1 MEITHEERLEF
12 LNAHNDLRNVIQTLH
27 ECQDLWLSDVG
38 KLEKIECLMH
48 RVLKF
53 VPKEDDEG
61 RPMHYADWVL
71 ADDNNEKGE

>member
-1 MEITHEERLEF
+1 MDITHEERLEF
-12 LNAHNDLRNVIQTLH
+12 LKAHNDLRNVIQTLH

-71 ADDNNEKGE
+71 ADDNNDKGE

>member
-1 MEITHEERLEF
+1 MNITHEERVEF
-12 LNAHNDLRNVIQTLH
+12 LNAHNDLKSIVQTLH
-27 ECQDLWLSDVG
+27 ECSDLWMSDVR

-71 ADDNNEKGE
+71 ADDNNKKGE

>member
-1 MEITHEERLEF
+1 MDITHEERLEF
-12 LNAHNDLRNVIQTLH
+12 LNAHNDLKSIVQTLQD
-27 ECQDLWLSDVG
+27 CSDLWMSDG
-38 KLEKIECLMH
+38 RKLEKIECLMH

-71 ADDNNEKGE
+71 ADDNNKKGE

>member
-12 LNAHNDLRNVIQTLH
+12 LNAHNDLRSIIQTLH
-27 ECQDLWLSDVG
+27 ECQDLWMSDVG

>member
-1 MEITHEERLEF
+1 MDISHEERLEF
-12 LNAHNDLRNVIQTLH
+12 LNAHNDLKNIVQTLH
-27 ECQDLWLSDVG
+27 DCNDLWMSDVG
-38 KLEKIECLMH
+38 KLERIECLMH

-61 RPMHYADWVL
+61 RSMHYADWVL

>member
-1 MEITHEERLEF
+1 MDITHEERLEF
-12 LNAHNDLRNVIQTLH
+12 LKAHNDLRSIIQTLH

-48 RVLKF
+48 RVLHF
-53 VPKEDDEG
+53 VPKEDNEG

-71 ADDNNEKGE
+71 ADDNNDKGE

>member
-1 MEITHEERLEF
+1 MDITHEERLEF
-12 LNAHNDLRNVIQTLH
+12 LNAHNDLKSIVQTLH
-27 ECQDLWLSDVG
+27 ECSDLWMSDVR

>member
-1 MEITHEERLEF
+1 MNITHEERLEF
-12 LNAHNDLRNVIQTLH
+12 LRAYNALKSIVQTLH
-27 ECQDLWLSDVG
+27 ECSDLWMSDVR

>member
-38 KLEKIECLMH
+38 KLEKIESLMH

-53 VPKEDDEG
+53 VPDEDDEG
-61 RPMHYADWVL
+61 RPKHYADWVL
-71 ADDNNEKGE
+71 ADDNNDKGE

>member
-1 MEITHEERLEF
+1 MNITHEERLVF
-12 LNAHNDLRNVIQTLH
+12 LRAYNALKSIVQTLH
-27 ECQDLWLSDVG
+27 ECSDLWMSDVR

-71 ADDNNEKGE
+71 ADDNNKKGE

>member
-71 ADDNNEKGE
+71 ADDNNKKGE

>member
-1 MEITHEERLEF
+1 MNITHEERVEF
-12 LNAHNDLRNVIQTLH
+12 LKAHNDLKNIVQTLH
-27 ECQDLWLSDVG
+27 ECSDLWMSDVR

-71 ADDNNEKGE
+71 ADDNNKKGE

>member
-1 MEITHEERLEF
+1 MNITHEERLEF
-12 LNAHNDLRNVIQTLH
+12 LRDYNALKSIVQTLH
-27 ECQDLWLSDVG
+27 ECSDLWMSDVR

-71 ADDNNEKGE
+71 ADDNNKKGE

>member
-12 LNAHNDLRNVIQTLH
+12 LNAHNDLRSIIQTLY
-27 ECQDLWLSDVG
+27 ECQDLWMSDVG
-38 KLEKIECLMH
+38 KLEKMECLMH

-53 VPKEDDEG
+53 VPQEDDEG
-61 RPMHYADWVL
+61 RPKHYADWVL

>member
-1 MEITHEERLEF
+1 MDITHEERLEF
-12 LNAHNDLRNVIQTLH
+12 LKAHNDLKSIVQTLH
-27 ECQDLWLSDVG
+27 ECSDLWMSDVR

-71 ADDNNEKGE
+71 ADDNNKKGE